1 MIDVEEELY
10 DELARIILAAY
21 PEAYVTGENVEV
33 PASFPAVSIIEA
45 VNQTEE
51 SREDTSDGE
60 NAAILS
66 YSVNVYS
73 NSASNAKRECRA
85 IMKLVDEHMC
95 LRNMRRSFSRPVN
108 NAADPSIYR
117 LVARFTGLVDK
128 NNVHYRR

>member
-1 MIDVEEELY
+1 MIDVEE
-10 DELARIILAAY
+10 DIFDFVARAVLAEY
-21 PEAYVTGENVEV
+21 PNAYVSGEHVEI

-45 VNQTEE
+45 VNQLDETRQD
-51 SREDTSDGE
+51 SSDDE

-73 NSASNAKRECRA
+73 NSLSSAKTECRA
-85 IMKLVDEHMC
+85 IMGIVDDKMRS
-95 LRNMRRSFSRPVN
+95 LNMRRTFSRPVN
-108 NAADPSIYR
+108 NSADPSIYR

>member
-1 MIDVEEELY
+1 MIDVEVDLF
-10 DELARIILAAY
+10 DEIARVVLDSY
-21 PEAYVTGENVEV
+21 PSAYVTGENVEV

-51 SREDTSDGE
+51 SREDTSDSE

-73 NSASNAKRECRA
+73 NSASGAKRECRA
-85 IMKLVDEHMC
+85 IMKLIDERMR
-95 LRNMRRSFSRPVN
+95 LLNMRRSFSRPVN

-117 LVARFTGLVDK
+117 LVARFTGMVDR
-128 NNVHYRR
+128 NDVFYRR